1 MLGAGGMVVLA
12 VRVVAVTMVV
22 VMGVVVLV
30 HGGKRR

>member
-1 MLGAGGMVVLA
+1 MLGAVGMVVLA